1 MTQDSI
7 FVHGRVIN
15 FHSLFLVYRGY
26 LPWIKSY
33 ISVVRL
39 IRYSMYGVYIQE
51 YVFCNNAIKS
61 DRRIK
66 GSWINKPT

>member
-1 MTQDSI
+1 MTSGKFQNSVQEKYAMTQDSI

-39 IRYSMYGVYIQE
+39 IRYSMYGV
-51 YVFCNNAIKS
+51 
-61 DRRIK
+61 
-66 GSWINKPT
+66 